1 VKEEPVA
8 IHVNHG
14 PESASLSQKKEVT
27 VAIHQPNYIP
37 WLGYFYK
44 ISRVH
49 KFVFLD
55 MVPAPDKGGFVNRNS
70 IRTQT
75 GAAWLTI
82 PVLRSGRFGQPIS
95 QIKTDNSSDWARRH
109 LTTLRTNYR
118 KAPYFRD
125 VFDLLQPI
133 YEHVSGEHS
142 LLAEFNIV
150 LIRTIAYFLGLE
162 PEWLRA
168 SALPASGHKTDLVAS
183 VCLSTG
189 ATVYLAGSGARSY
202 QDDQT
207 LISAGI
213 TPTYSC
219 FTQKSYPQRFGEFIA
234 NLSIVDV
241 LMNCGYDGTRQL
253 LNL

>member
-1 VKEEPVA
+1 MVSQSQVLEALQPHSDSLPCEEQV
-8 IHVNHG
+8 V
-14 PESASLSQKKEVT
+14 

-44 ISRVH
+44 ISRAQ
-49 KFVFLD
+49 KFVFMD
-55 MVPAPDKGGFVNRNS
+55 IVPPPDAGSFVNRNS
-70 IRTQT
+70 IKTQT
-75 GAAWLTI
+75 GATWLTI
-82 PVLRSGRFGQPIS
+82 PIIRSGRFGQPIN
-95 QIKTDNSSDWARRH
+95 QIETDNTSGWPRRH
-109 LTTLRTNYR
+109 LMTFHNNYCR
-118 KAPYFRD
+118 APYFRN

-133 YEHVSGEHS
+133 YEHVSGERT
-142 LLAEFNIV
+142 LLAEFNIG

-202 QDDQT
+202 QDDQR
-207 LISAGI
+207 LISVGI

-219 FTQKSYPQRFGEFIA
+219 FTQKNYPQRFGEFVP
-234 NLSIVDV
+234 NLSIIDV

>member
-1 VKEEPVA
+1 MV
-8 IHVNHG
+8 
-14 PESASLSQKKEVT
+14 SQSRALEAALPANSNCHTEDVV

-44 ISRVH
+44 ISRAR

-55 MVPAPDKGGFVNRNS
+55 IVPPPDKGGFVNRNS
-70 IRTQT
+70 IKTQT

-82 PVLRSGRFGQPIS
+82 PIHRSGRVGQPIN
-95 QIKTDNSSDWARRH
+95 QIETDNSSDWPRRH
-109 LTTLRTNYR
+109 LTTLHTNYR
-118 KAPYFRD
+118 KAPYFSD

-133 YEHVSGEHS
+133 YEHVHGERT
-142 LLAEFNIV
+142 LLAEFNIA

-162 PEWLRA
+162 PQWLRA
-168 SALPASGHKTDLVAS
+168 SALPASGRKTDLVVS
-183 VCLSTG
+183 VCVSAG
-189 ATVYLAGSGARSY
+189 ATVYLAGTGARSY
-202 QDDQT
+202 QDDQAF
-207 LISAGI
+207 ISQGI
-213 TPTYSC
+213 TPMYSG
-219 FTQKSYPQRFGEFIA
+219 FMQQIYPQRFGEFIP